1 VIPFL
6 DGLLKL
12 VTYPAD
18 SLPGRLGVRIRR
30 ARLALRKTGGV
41 TAAITTVL

>member
-12 VTYPAD
+12 AIYPAD
-18 SLPGRLGVRIRR
+18 SLPGRLGRRLRR
-30 ARLALRKTGGV
+30 ARLALRRTMV
-41 TAAITTVL
+41 TTATSTIR